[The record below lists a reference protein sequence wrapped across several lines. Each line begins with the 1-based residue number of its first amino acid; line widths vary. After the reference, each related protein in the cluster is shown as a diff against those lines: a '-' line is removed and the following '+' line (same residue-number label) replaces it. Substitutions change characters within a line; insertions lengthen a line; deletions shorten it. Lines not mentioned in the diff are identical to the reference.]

1 MIKQILSEAKA
12 ELKPAKLI
20 VTVAL
25 IILVPIAF
33 NWVMNKV
40 KPKAAA

>member
-12 ELKPAKLI
+12 ELKPSKLI

-25 IILVPIAF
+25 IIVVPMVY
-33 NWVMNKV
+33 NWVMSKI
-40 KPKAAA
+40 KPPAAS